1 MGRIL
6 KAMEISAF
14 ASHAPLPARLINLM
28 AWSMVAYCME
38 KSGAWMMLLMLGV
51 WEPWGEDRSIINH
64 FFPEYL
70 LVAIPMGL
78 MRITGNGG
86 I

>member
-1 MGRIL
+1 
-6 KAMEISAF
+6 
-14 ASHAPLPARLINLM
+14 
-28 AWSMVAYCME
+28 ME